1 MHDRQRRHRRRGSI
15 AALALVASFIIQQ
28 GAGNAAPEVAAQEGV
43 SSLQPQSSKEVYEL
57 HLAVDIPVTIA
68 GGALTLAR
76 ELFASRLVVF
86 TCPCDPSGVNGADR
100 WAIGYHNHAAALAS
114 DITLYGV
121 PLLLPLI
128 DLADIGVRRAWAE
141 DVAVFA
147 ETLAVDAALRN
158 IVDFATARPRPLTY
172 AGDPA
177 FLRNPEGYL
186 SFYAGHVATVVAAL
200 SAASYT
206 VRRRYGEQVWPW
218 IVTALVGASVAVERV
233 AAGLHFP
240 TDVVAGAAV
249 GAANGVTIP
258 WLHARRSRASLPIA
272 LVPLGAGLG
281 VAGAF

>member
-76 ELFASRLVVF
+76 ELFARRLVVF

-100 WAIGYHNHAAALAS
+100 WAIGYHNHADLGLTRALAE
-114 DITLYGV
+114 
-121 PLLLPLI
+121 
-128 DLADIGVRRAWAE
+128 DL
-141 DVAVFA
+141 AVFA

-172 AGDPA
+172 AGDPV

-218 IVTALVGASVAVERV
+218 IVTALVGASVAAERV

-258 WLHARRSRASLPIA
+258 WLHARRSRAPVPIA
-272 LVPLGAGLG
+272 LVPFGAGLG
-281 VAGAF
+281 LVGAF

>member
-1 MHDRQRRHRRRGSI
+1 
-15 AALALVASFIIQQ
+15 
-28 GAGNAAPEVAAQEGV
+28 V
-43 SSLQPQSSKEVYEL
+43 SSLQPQPPKQVYDL
-57 HLAVDIPVTIA
+57 HLAVDIPITVA

-76 ELFASRLVVF
+76 ELFASHLVVF
-86 TCPCDPSGVNGADR
+86 TCPCDPSAVNGVDR
-100 WAIGYHNHAAALAS
+100 WAVGYRNHAAAVAS

-121 PLLLPLI
+121 PLVLPLI
-128 DLADIGVRRAWAE
+128 DLADLGMTRALAE
-141 DVAVFA
+141 DLAVFA
-147 ETLAVDAALRN
+147 ETLAVDAAVRN

-172 AGDPA
+172 TGDPF

-240 TDVVAGAAV
+240 TDVAAGAAV
-249 GAANGVTIP
+249 GAASGIAIP
-258 WLHARRSRASLPIA
+258 WLHARRSRAPVPIA
-272 LVPLGAGLG
+272 LVPVGAGLG
-281 VAGAF
+281 LAGAF

>member
-1 MHDRQRRHRRRGSI
+1 VRRQRSI
-15 AALALVASFIIQQ
+15 AALALTVTLVARE
-28 GAGNAAPEVAAQEGV
+28 GRGRAAPEAAAREAVPAQGPEPPV
-43 SSLQPQSSKEVYEL
+43 EVYDL

-68 GGALTLAR
+68 GATLTLAR
-76 ELFASRLVVF
+76 ELVAGRLVVF
-86 TCPCDPSGVNGADR
+86 TCPCDPSRVNEVDR
-100 WAIGYHNHAAALAS
+100 WAVGNHNHAAAVAS
-114 DITLYGV
+114 DLSLYGV
-121 PLLLPLI
+121 PLLLPLL
-128 DLADIGVRRAWAE
+128 DLADVGVTRALAQ
-141 DVAVFA
+141 DVAVLA

-172 AGDPA
+172 AGDPL

-200 SAASYT
+200 SAAAYT

-240 TDVVAGAAV
+240 TDVAAGAAV
-249 GAANGVTIP
+249 GAANGVAIP
-258 WLHARRSRASLPIA
+258 WLHARRSRAPVPLA

-281 VAGAF
+281 LAGAF

>member
-76 ELFASRLVVF
+76 ELFARRLVVF

-114 DITLYGV
+114 DISLYGV

-128 DLADIGVRRAWAE
+128 DLADLGLTRALAE
-141 DVAVFA
+141 DLAVFA

-172 AGDPA
+172 AGDPV

-218 IVTALVGASVAVERV
+218 IVTALVGASVAAERV

-258 WLHARRSRASLPIA
+258 WLHARRSRAPVPIA
-272 LVPLGAGLG
+272 LVPFGAGLG
-281 VAGAF
+281 LVGAF